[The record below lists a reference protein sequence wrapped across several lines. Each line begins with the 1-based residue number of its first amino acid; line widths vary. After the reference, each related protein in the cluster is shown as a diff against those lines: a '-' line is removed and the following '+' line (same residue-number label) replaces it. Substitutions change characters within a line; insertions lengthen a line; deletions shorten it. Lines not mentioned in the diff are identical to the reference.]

1 MKSRIQLKKMQ
12 FKLSN
17 HAQLRCSQRNYR
29 GDDLDLIMAFGTPTA
44 EGFLMRDKDVRNAI
58 EDLNCNCL
66 LSRTPNRSRRPL
78 SDGGKMN
85 MFDPWDREN
94 FLYTL
99 KRQISAL
106 ERLSGTL
113 VIFLSG
119 VVVTVQRADR
129 EKQRRQLRRKSS

>member
-1 MKSRIQLKKMQ
+1 MKSRIELRKMT

-29 GDDLDLIMAFGTPTA
+29 ADDLDLILAFGTPTA
-44 EGFLMRDKDVRNAI
+44 EGFLMRDKDVRNASR
-58 EDLNCNCL
+58 DLNCNCL
-66 LSRTPNRSRRPL
+66 LARTANTSRKPL
-78 SDGGKMN
+78 SEGRNSN
-85 MFDPWDREN
+85 MLDSWDREN

-99 KRQISAL
+99 KRQIGAL

-113 VIFLSG
+113 VILTAG

>member
-1 MKSRIQLKKMQ
+1 MKSRIQLKKTT

-17 HAQLRCSQRNYR
+17 HARLRCSQRNYR

-66 LSRTPNRSRRPL
+66 LARTANASRKAL
-78 SDGGKMN
+78 SEGGKNN
-85 MFDPWDREN
+85 MFDPWDRAN

-99 KRQISAL
+99 NRQIGAL

-113 VIFLSG
+113 VIFVAG

-129 EKQRRQLRRKSS
+129 EKQRRQLRRKS

>member
-1 MKSRIQLKKMQ
+1 MD

-17 HAQLRCSQRNYR
+17 HARLRCSQRNYR

-58 EDLNCNCL
+58 KDLNCNCL
-66 LSRTPNRSRRPL
+66 LSRTV
-78 SDGGKMN
+78 N
-85 MFDPWDREN
+85 MFDSWDREN

-99 KRQISAL
+99 KRQIGAL

-113 VIFLSG
+113 VIFIGG

-129 EKQRRQLRRKSS
+129 EKQRRQL

>member
-12 FKLSN
+12 FQLSN
-17 HAQLRCSQRNYR
+17 HAQLRCSQRNYH

-66 LSRTPNRSRRPL
+66 LSRTANSSRKPL
-78 SDGGKMN
+78 SEGGKIN
-85 MFDPWDREN
+85 MFDPWDRDN
-94 FLYTL
+94 FLYNL
-99 KRQISAL
+99 KRQIGAL

-129 EKQRRQLRRKSS
+129 EKQRRQLRRKP

>member
-1 MKSRIQLKKMQ
+1 MKSRIQVEKTA

-17 HAQLRCSQRNYR
+17 HARLRCSQRNYR

-58 EDLNCNCL
+58 RDLNCNCL
-66 LSRTPNRSRRPL
+66 LARTPNRSRRPH
-78 SDGGKMN
+78 GKRGKAN
-85 MFDPWDREN
+85 LFDPWDREN

-99 KRQISAL
+99 KRQIGAL

-113 VIFLSG
+113 VIFVAG

-129 EKQRRQLRRKSS
+129 EKQRRQLRRKA

>member
-1 MKSRIQLKKMQ
+1 VESRIQLKKMQ

-29 GDDLDLIMAFGTPTA
+29 GDDIDLIMAFGTPTA
-44 EGFLMRDKDVRNAI
+44 GGFLMRDKDVRNAI

-66 LSRTPNRSRRPL
+66 LSRTANRSRKPPGE
-78 SDGGKMN
+78 GGKMD
-85 MFDPWDREN
+85 MFEPWDRAN

-99 KRQISAL
+99 KRQIRAL
-106 ERLSGTL
+106 ERLRGTL
-113 VIFLSG
+113 VIFVRG

-129 EKQRRQLRRKSS
+129 EKQLRQLRRRS

>member
-1 MKSRIQLKKMQ
+1 MQ

-44 EGFLMRDKDVRNAI
+44 GGFLMRDKDVRNAI

-66 LSRTPNRSRRPL
+66 LSRTANSRRRPL
-78 SDGGKMN
+78 GEGGKMD
-85 MFDPWDREN
+85 MFEPWDRAN

-99 KRQISAL
+99 KRQIRAL
-106 ERLSGTL
+106 ERLRGTL
-113 VIFLSG
+113 VIFVRG

-129 EKQRRQLRRKSS
+129 EKQLRQLRRRS

>member
-1 MKSRIQLKKMQ
+1 MQSRIQLKKTT
-12 FKLSN
+12 FTLSN
-17 HAQLRCSQRNYR
+17 HARLRCAQRNYR

-66 LSRTPNRSRRPL
+66 LSRTL
-78 SDGGKMN
+78 N
-85 MFDPWDREN
+85 MFDSWDREN
-94 FLYTL
+94 FLYNL
-99 KRQISAL
+99 KRQIGAL

-113 VIFLSG
+113 VIFVAG

-129 EKQRRQLRRKSS
+129 EKQRRQLRRKS